1 MKGRDGGPGGGRY
14 RCELQTIAAS
24 PATTSFLTGGAA
36 TDPEDFQ
43 QQQRTASPFGIRA
56 DSMPCLP
63 KHREQIKKVE
73 KTKQHE
79 KQQQQ
84 DENNVQQPE
93 QRQRSERKAK
103 MRRASS
109 LKAPKSSGCH
119 DVGRKL
125 SVRCEFD

>member
-24 PATTSFLTGGAA
+24 PATTEFLAGSSNCLTA
-36 TDPEDFQ
+36 DPEDFQ
-43 QQQRTASPFGIRA
+43 QQQQRTSSPFGIRA

-73 KTKQHE
+73 KTKQE
-79 KQQQQ
+79 RESQN
-84 DENNVQQPE
+84 DENVEQPE
-93 QRQRSERKAK
+93 KQRSEKRAK

-109 LKAPKSSGCH
+109 LKAPKASGSPEG
-119 DVGRKL
+119 GRKL
-125 SVRCEFD
+125 SVRSG